1 VAFWFPIKILKTALE
16 CAIVGII
23 KADRRVCVMA
33 RLNPAISNVTEE
45 LSRNTQSILG
55 DKLRKIILY
64 GSYAR
69 GDYMEHSD
77 LDIMVLADVDENEL
91 KDFES
96 RLGTISS
103 RASLEHDIT
112 VCMLLYDESLFVS
125 RLHISPFYRNVLSE
139 GIEIYG
145 TR

>member
-1 VAFWFPIKILKTALE
+1 
-16 CAIVGII
+16 
-23 KADRRVCVMA
+23 MA

-96 RLGTISS
+96 KLGTISS